1 MATTTEPQQLS
12 NAILSF
18 ALEGSFPDD
27 IAALPSVSE
36 TDLDPTLRALGEAK
50 VAIEVHEFESPPDV
64 ASTKLH
70 MLTLPRLGRNPHH
83 KRRDKGRH
91 QLMGSKLKGS
101 AGGHYSIQ
109 DYCQ

>member
-27 IAALPSVSE
+27 IAVLPSVSE
-36 TDLDPTLRALGEAK
+36 TDLDPTIRALGEAK
-50 VAIEVHEFESPPDV
+50 VAIEVHRSSPGA
-64 ASTKLH
+64 ASTMLH
-70 MLTLPRLGRNPHH
+70 MLTLSHLGRNPYY

-91 QLMGSKLKGS
+91 QLVGAKFKGS
-101 AGGHYSIQ
+101 AGGHYPIQ
-109 DYCQ
+109 DHCQ